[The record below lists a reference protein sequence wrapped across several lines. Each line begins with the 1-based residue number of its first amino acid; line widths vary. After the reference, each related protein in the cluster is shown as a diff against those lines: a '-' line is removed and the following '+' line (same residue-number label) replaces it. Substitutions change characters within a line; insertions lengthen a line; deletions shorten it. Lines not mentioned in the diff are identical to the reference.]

1 MELEVDNNV
10 TKNIVENIQIE
21 QTRFLETNLGKAIN
35 GAIDLGIKSIFPD
48 LVENQIIEIKDAIL
62 EQGFEEGIKQIINSS
77 IEMGKSFAGVFTGKF
92 ENISQVQNVVKNG
105 GILDSVSELL
115 EFCVNLAKEK
125 EIINSTVSNMMIQ
138 GKDTIISSISN
149 KIEETLTNQ
158 LKSVE
163 KLEKYCEKWNTY
175 YGNKDFPKMETAYN
189 NIKKYLEIVMPFEN
203 TINNARKIE
212 NVHNLIKNNN
222 YKFDL
227 SESEIILAEKLT

>member
-1 MELEVDNNV
+1 MELEIDNNV

-48 LVENQIIEIKDAIL
+48 LVENQIIDIKDAIL

-125 EIINSTVSNMMIQ
+125 EIINSTVANMMIQ

-175 YGNKDFPKMETAYN
+175 YGNKDFQKMETAYN

-203 TINNARKIE
+203 IINNARKIE